1 MDEGA
6 WGLTHSEKI
15 ISRDEVEGDNIF
27 PRVLIYPKTFIQG
40 QYVYNNTSLSTH
52 GRISKRK
59 EYVLQNNQQ
68 FVNYK
73 KFNVVY

>member
-1 MDEGA
+1 MKVPGE
-6 WGLTHSEKI
+6 LTHSEKI
-15 ISRDEVEGDNIF
+15 ITRDEVEGDNFF

-40 QYVYNNTSLSTH
+40 QYVYNNTSLPTH
-52 GRISKRK
+52 GRTSKRK
-59 EYVLQNNQQ
+59 EFVLQNNQQ